1 MSECLQGIQSQKDGK
16 LRVPISVSD
25 VPSPHLVQLLGE
37 WSETF
42 PYDFRDE
49 RVMSHVREVAHRC
62 VQVEGPVRQEVSLL
76 LHNLLH
82 RLTKLEQYEAFL
94 HSIHAEAVTDSLEAL
109 SQQYDIPKVFVY
121 RGPFQSRKGPI
132 CQAKISERTSPRANR
147 RSSISSTLQ
156 GMLLQRCYSLVC
168 ENLSAPSLL
177 FSCC

>member
-1 MSECLQGIQSQKDGK
+1 MVPTCDYYPDRAFLFAFLLTSRLFIKPHELLGQILAHCEAQQKAK
-16 LRVPISVSD
+16 QERTQLISG
-25 VPSPHLVQLLGE
+25 LVQLLGE

-94 HSIHAEAVTDSLEAL
+94 HSIHTEATTGSIEAL
-109 SQQYDIPKVFVY
+109 SQV
-121 RGPFQSRKGPI
+121 
-132 CQAKISERTSPRANR
+132 CHAKNIF
-147 RSSISSTLQ
+147 I
-156 GMLLQRCYSLVC
+156 
-168 ENLSAPSLL
+168 
-177 FSCC
+177 